1 MGNSWLLFSIFSSCC
16 RALASGDR
24 QQSFLLL
31 LAAEEAAA
39 AEADFLNFQERV
51 LDHMASMLS
60 WSFCPKTNPYP
71 ARTYDPSYPVGSY
84 WDSTI
89 ADSSWRHP
97 APLQGQVEA
106 EVAIIGGGFTGL
118 STALHLVRD
127 HGISACL
134 LEAGSLGWGASGRNG
149 GFCGVGASCLT
160 HAQMV
165 RRVGL
170 AETER
175 YYRDQWQAVETVQ
188 ELAATEGFSLD
199 AQGQGWYAVAHRP
212 SAWQELEAEYQ
223 IYTQVA
229 GYPVQLLSPKE
240 LRERGFDSRENYGA
254 LHIGIG
260 FGLNPLKLT
269 QGLAQAAR
277 RWGAQLYSASPVIA
291 WEKVGSYHLCHTPGG
306 TVRARHLVIA
316 TNGYT
321 PAHLYPQLAGSLLP
335 VLSNIV
341 VTRPLTPAE
350 QKAQGWWDPTPVYDT
365 RRLLFYYRLLPD
377 GRLLFGGR
385 DGTCDDPAQRQRLQ
399 AWMVQ
404 RLYRLFPAW
413 EGVEIEYAWNG
424 LVCLSRQLHPHIG
437 PSPTD
442 PSLWYGLAYHGSG
455 VATGVWAGKI
465 LAQDIAGNRPQISA
479 LFRQPPRVFPFP
491 GLRLHYLRLG
501 YLWWQLIDG

>member
-1 MGNSWLLFSIFSSCC
+1 
-16 RALASGDR
+16 
-24 QQSFLLL
+24 
-31 LAAEEAAA
+31 
-39 AEADFLNFQERV
+39 
-51 LDHMASMLS
+51 MLS

-175 YYRDQWQAVETVQ
+175 YYRDQWQAVEAVQ

>member
-1 MGNSWLLFSIFSSCC
+1 
-16 RALASGDR
+16 LASGDR

-51 LDHMASMLS
+51 LDLRASMLS

-385 DGTCDDPAQRQRLQ
+385 DGTCDDPGQRQRLQ

>member
-1 MGNSWLLFSIFSSCC
+1 VGNSWLLFSIFSSCC

-51 LDHMASMLS
+51 LDLRASMLS

>member
-1 MGNSWLLFSIFSSCC
+1 
-16 RALASGDR
+16 LARGDR

-51 LDHMASMLS
+51 LDLRASMLS

-341 VTRPLTPAE
+341 VTRPLTPVE

-385 DGTCDDPAQRQRLQ
+385 DGTCDDPGQRQRLQ

>member
-1 MGNSWLLFSIFSSCC
+1 VGNSWLLFSIFSSCC

-51 LDHMASMLS
+51 LDLRASMLS

-188 ELAATEGFSLD
+188 ELADTEGFSLD

>member
-1 MGNSWLLFSIFSSCC
+1 VGNSWLLFSIFSSCC

-31 LAAEEAAA
+31 LAAKEAAA

-51 LDHMASMLS
+51 LDLRASMLS

-385 DGTCDDPAQRQRLQ
+385 DGTCDDPGQRQRLQ

-424 LVCLSRQLHPHIG
+424 LVCLSRQLHPLIG

>member
-1 MGNSWLLFSIFSSCC
+1 
-16 RALASGDR
+16 
-24 QQSFLLL
+24 
-31 LAAEEAAA
+31 
-39 AEADFLNFQERV
+39 
-51 LDHMASMLS
+51 MLS

-424 LVCLSRQLHPHIG
+424 LFCLSRQLHPHIG

>member
-1 MGNSWLLFSIFSSCC
+1 VGNSWLLFSIFSSCC

-31 LAAEEAAA
+31 LATEEAAA

-51 LDHMASMLS
+51 LDLRASMLS

>member
-1 MGNSWLLFSIFSSCC
+1 
-16 RALASGDR
+16 
-24 QQSFLLL
+24 
-31 LAAEEAAA
+31 
-39 AEADFLNFQERV
+39 
-51 LDHMASMLS
+51 MLS

-335 VLSNIV
+335 ALSNIL
-341 VTRPLTPAE
+341 VTRPLTPQE
-350 QKAQGWWDPTPVYDT
+350 QKAQGWWNPTPLYDM

-385 DGTCDDPAQRQRLQ
+385 GGTRDTPTERRQLRT
-399 AWMVQ
+399 WMTRQ
-404 RLYRLFPAW
+404 LYRLFPAW

-424 LVCLSRQLHPHIG
+424 LVCLSRQFHPHIG
-437 PSPTD
+437 PSPAD

-455 VATGVWAGKI
+455 VATAVWAGKM
-465 LAQDIAGNRPQISA
+465 LAQEIAGIPSQMSA
-479 LFRQPPRVFPFP
+479 LFRQPPRAFPLP
-491 GLRLHYLRLG
+491 WLRLHYLRLG
-501 YLWWQLIDG
+501 YLWWQLTDG

>member
-1 MGNSWLLFSIFSSCC
+1 
-16 RALASGDR
+16 
-24 QQSFLLL
+24 
-31 LAAEEAAA
+31 
-39 AEADFLNFQERV
+39 
-51 LDHMASMLS
+51 MLS

-465 LAQDIAGNRPQISA
+465 LAQDIAGHRPQISA

>member
-1 MGNSWLLFSIFSSCC
+1 
-16 RALASGDR
+16 
-24 QQSFLLL
+24 
-31 LAAEEAAA
+31 
-39 AEADFLNFQERV
+39 
-51 LDHMASMLS
+51 MLS

>member
-1 MGNSWLLFSIFSSCC
+1 M
-16 RALASGDR
+16 
-24 QQSFLLL
+24 
-31 LAAEEAAA
+31 
-39 AEADFLNFQERV
+39 
-51 LDHMASMLS
+51 
-60 WSFCPKTNPYP
+60 
-71 ARTYDPSYPVGSY
+71 
-84 WDSTI
+84 
-89 ADSSWRHP
+89 
-97 APLQGQVEA
+97 EA

-199 AQGQGWYAVAHRP
+199 AQGQGWYAVAHRL

>member
-1 MGNSWLLFSIFSSCC
+1 
-16 RALASGDR
+16 
-24 QQSFLLL
+24 
-31 LAAEEAAA
+31 
-39 AEADFLNFQERV
+39 
-51 LDHMASMLS
+51 MLS

-229 GYPVQLLSPKE
+229 GYPAQLLSPKE

>member
-1 MGNSWLLFSIFSSCC
+1 VGNSWLLFSIFSSCC
-16 RALASGDR
+16 GALASGDR

-51 LDHMASMLS
+51 LDLRASMLS

>member
-1 MGNSWLLFSIFSSCC
+1 VGNSWLLFSIFSSCC

-51 LDHMASMLS
+51 LDLRASMLS

-240 LRERGFDSRENYGA
+240 LQERGFDSRENYGA

>member
-1 MGNSWLLFSIFSSCC
+1 
-16 RALASGDR
+16 LARGDR

>member
-1 MGNSWLLFSIFSSCC
+1 VGNSWLLFSIFSSCC

-51 LDHMASMLS
+51 LDLRASMLS

-269 QGLAQAAR
+269 QGLTQAAR

>member
-1 MGNSWLLFSIFSSCC
+1 VGNSWLLFSIFSSCC

-51 LDHMASMLS
+51 LDLRASMLS

-465 LAQDIAGNRPQISA
+465 LAQDIAGHRPQISA

>member
-31 LAAEEAAA
+31 LAAEEATA

-51 LDHMASMLS
+51 LDLRASMLS

>member
-1 MGNSWLLFSIFSSCC
+1 
-16 RALASGDR
+16 
-24 QQSFLLL
+24 
-31 LAAEEAAA
+31 
-39 AEADFLNFQERV
+39 
-51 LDHMASMLS
+51 MLS

-350 QKAQGWWDPTPVYDT
+350 QQAQGWWDPTPVYDT